1 MAKGRILIINDDPDI
16 IKAVSPILRARSYI
30 VDTASG
36 GAEGIE
42 RAKRDRPDL
51 IVLETEMPD
60 ISGYDICT
68 RLKSDRTTKN
78 IPVIMM
84 SANGHNDSVVRARAS
99 GASDYIV
106 KPFNLFTLLGKL
118 RRFLED

>member
-16 IKAVSPILRARSYI
+16 VKAISPILRARNYI
-30 VDTASG
+30 VNTASG
-36 GAEGIE
+36 GEEGLE
-42 RAKRDRPDL
+42 RARRDSPDL
-51 IVLETEMPD
+51 ILLETELPD
-60 ISGYDICT
+60 ISGYDACT
-68 RLKSDRTTKN
+68 RLKSDRTTRN

-84 SANGHNDSVVRARAS
+84 SANGHSDSVVRARSS

>member
-1 MAKGRILIINDDPDI
+1 MSKGRILIINDDPDI
-16 IKAVSPILRARSYI
+16 IKAISPILRARNY
-30 VDTASG
+30 VVNTASG
-36 GAEGIE
+36 GEEGLE
-42 RAKRDRPDL
+42 RAKIDHPNL
-51 IVLETEMPD
+51 IILETELPD
-60 ISGYDICT
+60 ISGYDACT
-68 RLKSDRTTKN
+68 RLKADRTTRN

-84 SANGHNDSVVRARAS
+84 SANGHSDSVVRARAS